1 LRIRL
6 ALLRVR
12 RRLRSFRFVFGAVIT
27 ALVAVLGTAYEDI
40 PESLRV
46 ATLIVL
52 ALLTGLTVL
61 LSRETGDRERPA
73 GEAGQP
79 VAGGRYGTDQR
90 HSRRDRRTHR
100 PRRRW
105 RFGRRGR
112 WWWLRLRR
120 TPIPVLPASDGL
132 FAGRGREIQD
142 LLRRHAKAR
151 GERDA
156 ARSARRA
163 HRGGQGPVVVLIHGR
178 AGVGKTVFAAELARK
193 LADEY
198 RDGQIFANLG
208 TGGAARRPADVLQD
222 MLALLGWQDEEM
234 PAELDK
240 RAKVFRALTA
250 GRRLLIVLDAAR
262 DGNQLFHLLPRD
274 PGCAVIVTSRRD
286 LSGNIDAE
294 TESYRLDPPNLADS
308 LEILHAVSGVPL
320 GSRQPYAVRI
330 AQLCGALPLA
340 LRSAGERVAQ
350 DGTHIGHVAS
360 LLEPPGTRLSWLD
373 RPGRAVTEGIQI
385 QYDRALRAEQEALK
399 LLALVPSATFFP
411 WVLRPLLSVSFA
423 EAEALVTRLASAQLL
438 EELANRDRFQELPR
452 YRFHPLDRLFVEQ
465 RLAELP
471 VAARDAAGQRLTD
484 AYYEFVVRVLRPS
497 ADQDGARW
505 VPADSDLPA
514 RIAERPDQW
523 ARAEYANLLRVIDTA
538 AAKGDDHVCWKV
550 GVWLGGCVP
559 DNPDIN
565 VILDA
570 FAIALEAA
578 HRFYESTTTA
588 GIDALP
594 GAELERAPTAAI
606 DVLLARGTFLSAVEH
621 YGAAEATFREAIG
634 QAQTLLAD
642 STRTPSVRT
651 RAHLRVAR
659 AHRKRGEAFLQAASY
674 RLACTAFDDAMRI
687 AALIDNQTER
697 RLARLLTA
705 EARQAD
711 LVDSDYEE
719 LLDSTDQPDAVQFRV
734 LLSLA
739 EVERRRGDWRS
750 AANNLDRARQLATDD
765 QRGRATLCYRLSRLC
780 LHQYHVALRQ
790 QPAGPD
796 PVGLANQAVRHATEA
811 LLVFERMGNP
821 AGLIRA
827 RCQLARALLH
837 SGRAVEAEQAISLAD
852 SELDELKDMPRY
864 AADPLRARV
873 LRSRGELAEVNR
885 DPATR
890 ALLTAAAQLY
900 AGQDDWAAQAE
911 ILQLIERQ
919 VTGAARLVTGS
930 ARLVTGAR

>member
-1 LRIRL
+1 M
-6 ALLRVR
+6 LLRVR
-12 RRLRSFRFVFGAVIT
+12 RRLRSFRFAFGAVIA

-40 PESLRV
+40 PESLRI

-61 LSRETGDRERPA
+61 LGRETDDRDRLT

-79 VAGGRYGTDQR
+79 VAVGQVAVGRSDADHR
-90 HSRRDRRTHR
+90 PARRGRRTDR

-105 RFGRRGR
+105 RFGRRGH

-142 LLRRHAKAR
+142 LLRRHARAR

-240 RAKVFRALTA
+240 RAKLFRALTA

-294 TESYRLDPPNLADS
+294 SESYRLDPPDLADS

-320 GSRQPYAVRI
+320 GSRQPHAVRI

-360 LLEPPGTRLSWLD
+360 LLEPPETRLSWLD

-411 WVLRPLLSVSFA
+411 WVLRPLLDVSFA
-423 EAEALVTRLASAQLL
+423 EAEALVTRLANAQLL
-438 EELANRDRFQELPR
+438 EELASRDTFQELPR

-471 VAARDAAGQRLTD
+471 VAARDAAGQRLAD
-484 AYYEFVVRVLRPS
+484 AYYEFVVRVLRPG
-497 ADQDGARW
+497 ADHGWAHW
-505 VPADSDLPA
+505 VPTDSDLPT
-514 RIAERPDQW
+514 RIADRPDQW

-538 AAKGDDHVCWKV
+538 AAKGDDHICWKV

-559 DNPDIN
+559 DNPDIS

-578 HRFYESTTTA
+578 HRFYETTSSTA

-594 GAELERAPTAAI
+594 SAELERAPTAAI

-621 YGAAEATFREAIG
+621 YSAAEATFREAIG
-634 QAQTLLAD
+634 QAQVLLAD

-674 RLACTAFDDAMRI
+674 RLACAAFDDAMRI
-687 AALIDNQTER
+687 ATLIGNQTER

-739 EVERRRGDWRS
+739 EVERRRGDWRT

-765 QRGRATLCYRLSRLC
+765 QRGLATLCYRRSRLC

-796 PVGLANQAVRHATEA
+796 PVRLANQAVRHATEA
-811 LLVFERMGNP
+811 LLAFERMGNP
-821 AGLIRA
+821 VGLIRA

-837 SGRAVEAEQAISLAD
+837 SGRAVEAEQVISLAD

-864 AADPLRARV
+864 ATDPLRARV

-885 DPATR
+885 DPAAR

-900 AGQDDWAAQAE
+900 DGQDDWAAQAE
-911 ILQLIERQ
+911 ILQLIERRGTG
-919 VTGAARLVTGS
+919 VTGLVTGV
-930 ARLVTGAR
+930 R